1 MAKYIENQ
9 DDDDEVI
16 ELEDRGDDIEDD
28 DEDVEVENEV
38 VEEDVSDEEEIEEDD
53 EVNPYQERID
63 ALLKAQEEQA
73 KTNQW
78 LQSQLEKLISG
89 KDATPVKDPEPTFDY
104 EAAEETYAQLLIENE
119 FSKAAKLR
127 SQIDSARRA
136 EMLEFIRNTTQDTN
150 NKAKAYSSE
159 AIIERDFQS
168 LIDNL
173 ESTHD
178 FLNPKSKKYNAEAV
192 ETINTMMAGY
202 AAAGND
208 KVTALKLAVKKA
220 APLYKTPE
228 VTKSIGDVRK
238 QAAGK
243 KAVAA
248 AKSQPIKTRSTS
260 VPMKDQDTVDV
271 FKMSDK
277 EFSKLTD
284 KEIRQLRGDF

>member
-1 MAKYIENQ
+1 MAKYIE
-9 DDDDEVI
+9 DKDDDEVI
-16 ELEDRGDDIEDD
+16 ELEDRGDTFED
-28 DEDVEVENEV
+28 DEDIEVEDEDID
-38 VEEDVSDEEEIEEDD
+38 EDVSDEEEIEEED

-63 ALLKAQEEQA
+63 ALLKAQEDQA

-78 LQSQLEKLISG
+78 LQAQLEKLISG
-89 KDATPVKDPEPTFDY
+89 KESTPIKEPEPQFDY
-104 EAAEETYAQLLIENE
+104 EAAEETYAQLLIEND
-119 FSKAAKLR
+119 FAKAAKLR
-127 SQIDSARRA
+127 VQIDAARRS
-136 EMLEFIRNTTQDTN
+136 EMLELIRNTTKDTN
-150 NKAKAYSSE
+150 DKVKAYSSE
-159 AIIERDFQS
+159 AIIERDFQA
-168 LIDNL
+168 LIDTL

-192 ETINTMMAGY
+192 ETINTLMAGY
-202 AAAGND
+202 AASGND

-220 APLYKTPE
+220 SPLYKTSE

-248 AKSQPIKTRSTS
+248 AKSQPVKTRSTS